1 VNKLK
6 KEKVLLLLRR
16 ALKEDIGKGDITTER
31 LVPEDYI
38 ASGTI
43 QLKERAV
50 LSGLQIVGWV
60 FEELGDVLVKVLV
73 DEGVWLDPVGLD
85 PMGRDPM
92 AKNLMDIISFEGD
105 GRAILMGERVAL
117 NFIQRL
123 SGISTY
129 TRRFVDKIEG
139 TDVAILDTRKTTP
152 NFRYLEKYAVKIGGG
167 INHRMGL
174 YDEVLIKE
182 NHIRIAGGIKK
193 ALSLQMG
200 EIEVRNLR
208 EMGEAIYSGA
218 THLLLDNMTP
228 DELRKAVSLA
238 KDKDITLEASGG
250 VTLSNVREIAE
261 AGVDYISIGVL
272 THSYPSIDISLI
284 LK

>member
-73 DEGVWLDPVGLD
+73 DEGVWLDP
-85 PMGRDPM
+85 M

-139 TDVAILDTRKTTP
+139 TDAAILDTRKTTP
-152 NFRYLEKYAVKIGGG
+152 NFRYLEKYAVRIGGG

-208 EMGEAIYSGA
+208 EVGEAIYSGA

>member
-1 VNKLK
+1 
-6 KEKVLLLLRR
+6 
-16 ALKEDIGKGDITTER
+16 
-31 LVPEDYI
+31 
-38 ASGTI
+38 
-43 QLKERAV
+43 V

-73 DEGVWLDPVGLD
+73 DEGVWLDPMD
-85 PMGRDPM
+85 FDPM

-139 TDVAILDTRKTTP
+139 TDAAILDTRKTTP
-152 NFRYLEKYAVKIGGG
+152 NFRYLEKYAVRIGGG

-193 ALSLQMG
+193 ALSLQIG
-200 EIEVRNLR
+200 EIEVRNPR
-208 EMGEAIYSGA
+208 EVGEAIHSGA
-218 THLLLDNMTP
+218 THLLLDNMTL
-228 DELRKAVSLA
+228 DEVRKAVSLA

-261 AGVDYISIGVL
+261 AGVDYISIGAL

>member
-1 VNKLK
+1 M
-6 KEKVLLLLRR
+6 
-16 ALKEDIGKGDITTER
+16 
-31 LVPEDYI
+31 
-38 ASGTI
+38 
-43 QLKERAV
+43 

-73 DEGVWLDPVGLD
+73 DEGVWLDPV
-85 PMGRDPM
+85 GRDPM

-139 TDVAILDTRKTTP
+139 TDASILDTRKTTP
-152 NFRYLEKYAVKIGGG
+152 NFRYLEKYAVRIGGG

-200 EIEVRNLR
+200 EIEVRNLQ
-208 EMGEAIYSGA
+208 EMEEAVHSGA
-218 THLLLDNMTP
+218 THLLLDNMTL

-261 AGVDYISIGVL
+261 AGFDYISIGVL

>member
-1 VNKLK
+1 MNKLK

-73 DEGVWLDPVGLD
+73 DEGVWLDPVG
-85 PMGRDPM
+85 RDPM

-139 TDVAILDTRKTTP
+139 TDASILDTRKTTP
-152 NFRYLEKYAVKIGGG
+152 NFRYLEKYAVRIGGG

-200 EIEVRNLR
+200 EIEVRNLQ
-208 EMGEAIYSGA
+208 EMEEAVHSGA
-218 THLLLDNMTP
+218 THLLLDNMTL

-261 AGVDYISIGVL
+261 AGFDYISIGVL

>member
-1 VNKLK
+1 MNKLK

-85 PMGRDPM
+85 PM

-139 TDVAILDTRKTTP
+139 TDASILDTRKTTP

-261 AGVDYISIGVL
+261 AGVDYISIGAL

>member
-1 VNKLK
+1 M
-6 KEKVLLLLRR
+6 
-16 ALKEDIGKGDITTER
+16 
-31 LVPEDYI
+31 
-38 ASGTI
+38 
-43 QLKERAV
+43 

>member
-1 VNKLK
+1 M
-6 KEKVLLLLRR
+6 
-16 ALKEDIGKGDITTER
+16 
-31 LVPEDYI
+31 
-38 ASGTI
+38 
-43 QLKERAV
+43 

-73 DEGVWLDPVGLD
+73 DEGVWLDPMD
-85 PMGRDPM
+85 FDPM

-139 TDVAILDTRKTTP
+139 TDAAILDTRKTTP
-152 NFRYLEKYAVKIGGG
+152 NFRYLEKYAVRIGGG

-174 YDEVLIKE
+174 YDKVLIKE

-193 ALSLQMG
+193 ALSLQIG
-200 EIEVRNLR
+200 EIEVRNPR
-208 EMGEAIYSGA
+208 EVGEAIHSGA
-218 THLLLDNMTP
+218 THLLLDNMTL
-228 DELRKAVSLA
+228 DEVRKAVSLA

-261 AGVDYISIGVL
+261 AGVDYISIGAL

>member
-1 VNKLK
+1 
-6 KEKVLLLLRR
+6 
-16 ALKEDIGKGDITTER
+16 
-31 LVPEDYI
+31 
-38 ASGTI
+38 
-43 QLKERAV
+43 V

-73 DEGVWLDPVGLD
+73 DEGVWLDPMD
-85 PMGRDPM
+85 FDPM

-139 TDVAILDTRKTTP
+139 TDAAILDTRKTTP
-152 NFRYLEKYAVKIGGG
+152 NFRYLEKYAVRIGGG

-174 YDEVLIKE
+174 YDKVLIKE

-193 ALSLQMG
+193 ALSLQIG
-200 EIEVRNLR
+200 EIEVRNPR
-208 EMGEAIYSGA
+208 EVGEAIHSGA
-218 THLLLDNMTP
+218 THLLLDNMTL
-228 DELRKAVSLA
+228 DEVRKAVSLA

-261 AGVDYISIGVL
+261 AGVDYISIGAL